1 MNLSF
6 RLAFPF
12 TKSIFFCFQ
21 MEDQLKKLFLFLFIL
36 FTILIFQISAQTW
49 STPTR
54 LTWSSLD
61 AQEPCI
67 ITDPAGV
74 THVFWNY
81 DDPTNKELLYKR
93 STDGGTTWSGII
105 QLTWNS
111 GNSYAPTAAADP
123 ANGIHVVWRDGTP
136 GNHEIFYK
144 RSPDS
149 GVTWHAP
156 SRLTWSTGDTT
167 DPAVAADS
175 GTGIHVVYS
184 DYKSGNRD
192 IYYKRST
199 DSGSTWSAI
208 TRLCWSFS
216 NSDKPSIAVDS
227 GGGIHV
233 VWEDY
238 SAMNY
243 EIYYKRSTDG
253 GTTWSTLTRLT
264 WNTGESQAPVIC
276 ADSGSGIHVVWYDNT
291 PGNYE
296 IFYKRSTDYGASWSG
311 TNRYTWNTGWS
322 NYSVI
327 AAGPS
332 GGIHIL
338 WSDDTPSNIELYY
351 RNSTDGG
358 TSWSGLNR
366 VTWNAGYS
374 FDASI
379 ATDSSGGVHVVWID
393 STPGPHTLFYKN
405 RK

>member
-1 MNLSF
+1 V
-6 RLAFPF
+6 
-12 TKSIFFCFQ
+12 I
-21 MEDQLKKLFLFLFIL
+21 
-36 FTILIFQISAQTW
+36 
-49 STPTR
+49 
-54 LTWSSLD
+54 
-61 AQEPCI
+61 
-67 ITDPAGV
+67 
-74 THVFWNY
+74 HVFWNY

-111 GNSYAPTAAADP
+111 GNSSYPSAAADP
-123 ANGIHVVWRDGTP
+123 ANGIHMVWKDGTP
-136 GNHEIFYK
+136 GNDEIFYK
-144 RSPDS
+144 YSPDN
-149 GVTWHAP
+149 GLTWSALT
-156 SRLTWSTGDTT
+156 RLTWSTGCTI

-184 DYKSGNRD
+184 DYKSSNRD

-199 DSGSTWSAI
+199 NSGSTWSAI

-227 GGGIHV
+227 CGGVHV

-264 WNTGESQAPVIC
+264 WNSGESQAPVIC

-327 AAGPS
+327 AAGS
-332 GGIHIL
+332 GGGIHIL

-351 RNSTDGG
+351 RNSTNGG
-358 TSWSGLNR
+358 TTWSGTSRL
-366 VTWNAGYS
+366 TWNAGYS

-379 ATDSSGGVHVVWID
+379 AADSSGGVHIVWID
-393 STPGPHTLFYKN
+393 STPGPYALFYKN

>member
-1 MNLSF
+1 M
-6 RLAFPF
+6 
-12 TKSIFFCFQ
+12 
-21 MEDQLKKLFLFLFIL
+21 KKLFIFSIVL
-36 FTILIFQISAQTW
+36 FTFLSIHISAQTW

-54 LTWSSLD
+54 LTWNSGDSS
-61 AQEPCI
+61 EPSI
-67 ITDPAGV
+67 AVDSAGCV
-74 THVFWNY
+74 HVFWYN
-81 DDPTNKELLYKR
+81 DDPGNEEIFYKR
-93 STDGGTTWSGII
+93 STDGGTTWSGRTRI
-105 QLTWNS
+105 TSNS
-111 GNSYAPTAAADP
+111 GNSYLPSAAADS
-123 ANGIHVVWRDGTP
+123 ANKIHLVWQDSSP
-136 GNHEIFYK
+136 GNDEILYK
-144 RSPDS
+144 SSTDG
-149 GVTWHAP
+149 GVTW
-156 SRLTWSTGDTT
+156 SSLTRLTWSTGCTI
-167 DPAVAADS
+167 DPVVAADS

-184 DYKSGNRD
+184 DYKSSKRD

-208 TRLCWSFS
+208 TRLCWTFS
-216 NSDKPSIAVDS
+216 NSDKPSIAIDS
-227 GGGIHV
+227 SGGIHV

-238 SAMNY
+238 SPMNY
-243 EIYYKRSTDG
+243 DVYYKRSTDG
-253 GTTWSTLTRLT
+253 GTTWSTLNRLT

-311 TNRYTWNTGWS
+311 TSRYTWNTGWS

-358 TSWSGLNR
+358 TTWSGLNR